1 MSKYKEKRRAKIIF
15 KRLKAG
21 ITKPEELTAE
31 ELKLLHKY
39 YPFLFL

>member
-1 MSKYKEKRRAKIIF
+1 MSKYKEKKKARITF

-31 ELKLLHKY
+31 ELKLLRKY
-39 YPFLFL
+39 YPFLFY

>member
-1 MSKYKEKRRAKIIF
+1 MSKYKERKKARIIF

-31 ELKLLHKY
+31 ELKLLRKY
-39 YPFLFL
+39 YSFLFH

>member
-1 MSKYKEKRRAKIIF
+1 MSYKEKKRARIIF

-31 ELKLLHKY
+31 ELKLLRRY
-39 YPFLFL
+39 YPFLFH

>member
-1 MSKYKEKRRAKIIF
+1 MSKYKEKKKARIIF

-21 ITKPEELTAE
+21 ITKPEDLTAE

-39 YPFLFL
+39 YPFLFS